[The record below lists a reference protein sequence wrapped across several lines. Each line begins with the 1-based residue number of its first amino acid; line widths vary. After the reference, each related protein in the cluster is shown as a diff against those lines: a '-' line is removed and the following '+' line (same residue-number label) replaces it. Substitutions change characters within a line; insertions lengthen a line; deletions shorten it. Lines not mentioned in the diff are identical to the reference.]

1 MLLVSCIATSQAN
14 LTCIVSSDEVASYKV
29 ASDKVA
35 SDTVAIDEV
44 VGDEVASD
52 KLASEE
58 ENKEVPELANVVK
71 LVSNCTQIIVTVGFL
86 DNELLYLVLCSF
98 TYSLHLTV

>member
-1 MLLVSCIATSQAN
+1 MLLVSCIATSQVN
-14 LTCIVSSDEVASYKV
+14 LTCIVSSDEVASDKVASDKV

-44 VGDEVASD
+44 ASD
-52 KLASEE
+52 NMASEE
-58 ENKEVPELANVVK
+58 ENKEVPELANVLN

-98 TYSLHLTV
+98 TLSLHLTV